1 MSKIMI
7 GVFVGVFVSAL
18 LYEVVKRQDPELVE
32 NILNNLREKIVV
44 EK

>member
-18 LYEVVKRQDPELVE
+18 LYEIIYRQDPELVD
-32 NILNNLREKIVV
+32 NIVGKLRDKIAD
-44 EK
+44 

>member
-18 LYEVVKRQDPELVE
+18 LYEVIYRQDPEFVDGV
-32 NILNNLREKIVV
+32 ISKIKEKMAD
-44 EK
+44 

>member
-18 LYEVVKRQDPELVE
+18 LYEIVQRQDPELVDGV
-32 NILNNLREKIVV
+32 IKKIKEKIA
-44 EK
+44 E

>member
-18 LYEVVKRQDPELVE
+18 LYEVIHRQDPELVDSFI
-32 NILNNLREKIVV
+32 NKLKEKISD
-44 EK
+44 

>member
-1 MSKIMI
+1 MI

>member
-18 LYEVVKRQDPELVE
+18 LYEVIHRQDPELVDRVV
-32 NILNNLREKIVV
+32 NRLKEKIAD
-44 EK
+44 